1 MRFSSAFISSY
12 DSLSKSKINIGV
24 FNPAGIEALSH
35 NKDIILFPFYV
46 VASDKQRMI
55 RQLEREENPNVY
67 EIIRRFKADDIDF
80 DGLEQEFSFED
91 ILYND
96 NLTELEENIKHIMLL
111 INEIYAMQLGQ
122 K

>member
-1 MRFSSAFISSY
+1 M
-12 DSLSKSKINIGV
+12 
-24 FNPAGIEALSH
+24 
-35 NKDIILFPFYV
+35 
-46 VASDKQRMI
+46 ASDKQRMI

-91 ILYND
+91 TLYND

-111 INEIYAMQLGQ
+111 INKIYAMQLGQ
-122 K
+122 E